1 MKKIWRLIG
10 YDTFSNEWYDL
21 DGSYRSLAAVEKA
34 AQKRL
39 ELLEQRQ
46 PSASSGGQAELGIQ
60 DRVFIETPE
69 GRRYRWE
76 GKCPKK

>member
-1 MKKIWRLIG
+1 MKKFKRVWHLVG
-10 YDTFSNEWYDL
+10 YDTFANEWYNL
-21 DGSYRSLAAVEKA
+21 DGEFHSLAAVEKA
-34 AQKRL
+34 ARARL

-46 PSASSGGQAELGIQ
+46 PSASSGGQGLGGIQ

-76 GKCPKK
+76 G